1 MPGFHDQHTARLL
14 TKVATTGAAPLV
26 VRSGHLGHTQVCERQ
41 LEVALVEHLC
51 SYFLAARASEP
62 VQLVFVPL
70 PRFNAVEGRRRHG
83 TTGRAVEQQAGTA
96 KSLELL
102 ECGQDSRLVEI
113 DASVDLIRADL
124 DPGGS
129 HTGTVIRPVVTVQ
142 DSDLPFLDVCA
153 ATECLRGTVTNR
165 PNRLRARAHRLLGL
179 PGAGSNTAAR
189 RPVDQQGQAGVP
201 VAALE
206 RGHHGVADM
215 SNAGVDGRGLWL
227 ESGSACVHDLP
238 PLRGAASRRRRRP
251 PHRPPT
257 GKARQWA
264 GECQPDGNSWLP
276 PLLGLSPEPRSD

>member
-1 MPGFHDQHTARLL
+1 MNDRLD
-14 TKVATTGAAPLV
+14 AAPPVLVGCADRTDQAFTRTGQLSLLIVSCGGAGVSLATVAACAASMTSTPQTSHEGGGSWSCSALV

-41 LEVALVEHLC
+41 LEVARVEHLC

-83 TTGRAVEQQAGTA
+83 TTGRSVEQQAGTA
-96 KSLELL
+96 KSVELL

-124 DPGGS
+124 DPGCS

-153 ATECLRGTVTNR
+153 ATENLRGTVTNR

-179 PGAGSNTAAR
+179 PGAGSNTSAG

-206 RGHHGVADM
+206 RGHHGVADVG
-215 SNAGVDGRGLWL
+215 NAGVDGRGLCL

-238 PLRGAASRRRRRP
+238 
-251 PHRPPT
+251 
-257 GKARQWA
+257 
-264 GECQPDGNSWLP
+264 
-276 PLLGLSPEPRSD
+276 